1 MNYKNLYLIVFYIN
15 IMIGRQLK
23 EKKGSKKSVSKKS
36 VSKKSVSKKGSK
48 RSVSKKG
55 SKRSVSKK
63 GSKNILPKISG
74 NVHLSDYGYTLKN
87 KEKSR
92 KTSLKRASKEEG
104 TLTTL
109 RHLNLIR
116 NYTKSVPKNY
126 KKLSKD
132 VEFLKKEYAKEKRSK
147 GSK

>member
-1 MNYKNLYLIVFYIN
+1 
-15 IMIGRQLK
+15 MIGRQLK
-23 EKKGSKKSVSKKS
+23 EKKGSKRSVSKKGSKRS
-36 VSKKSVSKKGSK
+36 VSKKGSKRSVSKKGSK

>member
-36 VSKKSVSKKGSK
+36 VSKK
-48 RSVSKKG
+48 SVSKKG

>member
-1 MNYKNLYLIVFYIN
+1 
-15 IMIGRQLK
+15 MIGRQLK

>member
-1 MNYKNLYLIVFYIN
+1 MNCKYLSIYILYFYIN
-15 IMIGRQLK
+15 RMIGRQLK
-23 EKKGSKKSVSKKS
+23 EKKRGSTNKKSINGGAKKS
-36 VSKKSVSKKGSK
+36 KDISTK
-48 RSVSKKG
+48 
-55 SKRSVSKK
+55 
-63 GSKNILPKISG
+63 KNILPKISG
-74 NVHLSDYGYTLKN
+74 DIHLSDYGYTLKN

-92 KTSLKRASKEEG
+92 KTSLKRASKKEG

-132 VEFLKKEYAKEKRSK
+132 VEFLKKEYVKEKRSK
-147 GSK
+147 SSKK